1 MLKTIVKKGSYH
13 DSVVLMLLT
22 NQISSIEGV
31 KKVSI
36 MMATPANKDIYRQS
50 GLSTSEL
57 EEASANDMVV
67 VADVDDDGLLD
78 VIMEE
83 VEAFFK
89 KQSTS
94 ESDKKGAEAVRSWD
108 KALGKLADA
117 NLAVISIPGAY
128 AALEADRA
136 LDEGMNVFMFSDNVT
151 LEDEIKLK
159 KLRYRNHPGRAH
171 CVYQSRGSGT
181 HRHHRSVRHRHP
193 GTDHHHRPSGRGR

>member
-67 VADVDDDGLLD
+67 VADVVDDGLLD
-78 VIMEE
+78 VIN
-83 VEAFFK
+83 
-89 KQSTS
+89 
-94 ESDKKGAEAVRSWD
+94 G
-108 KALGKLADA
+108 
-117 NLAVISIPGAY
+117 
-128 AALEADRA
+128 
-136 LDEGMNVFMFSDNVT
+136 
-151 LEDEIKLK
+151 
-159 KLRYRNHPGRAH
+159 
-171 CVYQSRGSGT
+171 GSGG
-181 HRHHRSVRHRHP
+181 VL
-193 GTDHHHRPSGRGR
+193 

>member
-94 ESDKKGAEAVRSWD
+94 AQS
-108 KALGKLADA
+108 
-117 NLAVISIPGAY
+117 
-128 AALEADRA
+128 
-136 LDEGMNVFMFSDNVT
+136 T
-151 LEDEIKLK
+151 LL
-159 KLRYRNHPGRAH
+159 
-171 CVYQSRGSGT
+171 
-181 HRHHRSVRHRHP
+181 
-193 GTDHHHRPSGRGR
+193 

>member
-22 NQISSIEGV
+22 NQISAIEGV

-50 GLSTSEL
+50 GLSTGEL

-67 VADVDDDGLLD
+67 VADVEDEGLLD
-78 VIMEE
+78 GIMEE

-89 KQSTS
+89 KQSTA

-108 KALGKLADA
+108 CLLYT
-117 NLAVISIPGAY
+117 S
-128 AALEADRA
+128 
-136 LDEGMNVFMFSDNVT
+136 
-151 LEDEIKLK
+151 
-159 KLRYRNHPGRAH
+159 
-171 CVYQSRGSGT
+171 
-181 HRHHRSVRHRHP
+181 
-193 GTDHHHRPSGRGR
+193 PSPRD

>member
-22 NQISSIEGV
+22 NQISTIEGV

-50 GLSTSEL
+50 GLSTEEL
-57 EEASANDMVV
+57 ESASANDMVV
-67 VADVDDDGLLD
+67 VADVDDDAILD

-83 VEAFFK
+83 VEEFFK

-94 ESDKKGAEAVRSWD
+94 EGDKKGAESVKSWD
-108 KALGKLADA
+108 KALGKLPDA

-151 LEDEIKLK
+151 LEDEIK
-159 KLRYRNHPGRAH
+159 
-171 CVYQSRGSGT
+171 
-181 HRHHRSVRHRHP
+181 
-193 GTDHHHRPSGRGR
+193 

>member
-1 MLKTIVKKGSYH
+1 
-13 DSVVLMLLT
+13 
-22 NQISSIEGV
+22 
-31 KKVSI
+31 
-36 MMATPANKDIYRQS
+36 
-50 GLSTSEL
+50 
-57 EEASANDMVV
+57 MVV

-159 KLRYRNHPGRAH
+159 KKAHEKGLAVMGPDCGTGIIQGVPIAFTNHVAPGPSASSERQAPA
-171 CVYQSRGSGT
+171 SRS
-181 HRHHRSVRHRHP
+181 
-193 GTDHHHRPSGRGR
+193 